1 MRYLSSTSCFPG
13 RLTVPTGVVSP
24 FCSVTLSSWTPA
36 PGCVFI
42 PLGSPVTRRLHSNH
56 EDWIE
61 TRYRYAYLYAD
72 TRVRSL
78 KLTVYCYKH

>member
-1 MRYLSSTSCFPG
+1 MFCGTLCVTVHIS
-13 RLTVPTGVVSP
+13 RLRRDAKTGVVSP

-61 TRYRYAYLYAD
+61 TRYSIE
-72 TRVRSL
+72 T
-78 KLTVYCYKH
+78 